1 MVSNPENSYHRG
13 RSRREK
19 EASAE
24 CMALATCDFLGDSV
38 SLWWILHLTMLN
50 LLSYNRAQMITVSK
64 EDYLKAILEAE
75 SEGETVISA
84 TLAHWLSVSPP
95 AVTMALRRLKKD
107 SLVRVQGDG
116 HVGLTPAGR
125 KIARKLTLRHHLIE
139 RMLSEMFGMEW
150 YKVHDEAERLEHAV
164 SRDFEAKLLRKL
176 GRGGACPHGN
186 LSELES
192 PASRRRRG
200 LLLLAHAEPA
210 KHYVVSGIY
219 ERDRQ
224 LLEFLEGRGV
234 RPGARLQVS
243 GRNYDQT
250 LSLHTDAGA
259 VSLGRMAAERVW
271 VIAEAGPGKP
281 ISSSRRERKVLVHN
295 SPK

>member
-1 MVSNPENSYHRG
+1 
-13 RSRREK
+13 
-19 EASAE
+19 
-24 CMALATCDFLGDSV
+24 
-38 SLWWILHLTMLN
+38 
-50 LLSYNRAQMITVSK
+50 MITVSK

-84 TLAHWLSVSPP
+84 TLAHWLAVSPP

-107 SLVRVQGDG
+107 GLVRVQNGG

-139 RMLSEMFGMEW
+139 RMLAEIFGMEW

-164 SRDFEAKLLRKL
+164 SPDFEAKLLAKL

-192 PASRRRRG
+192 PGSRRRRG
-200 LLLLAHAEPA
+200 LLLLADAEA
-210 KHYVVSGIY
+210 GSNYAVSGIY
-219 ERDRQ
+219 ERDRH
-224 LLEFLEGRGV
+224 LLEFLEHRGI
-234 RPGARLQVS
+234 RPGARLHVS

-250 LSLHTDAGA
+250 LTLATDAGTVA
-259 VSLGRMAAERVW
+259 LGRSAAEKVW
-271 VIAEAGPGKP
+271 VIGEKTKSQRA
-281 ISSSRRERKVLVHN
+281 SSQ
-295 SPK
+295 SPA